1 MRAQIALLHAK
12 SSARSPLVRGH
23 CSEGVGT
30 LLEQAAGEITA
41 CDLHVLITGE
51 EAALPFQTALGDDAV
66 VGVAGKEADGGLI
79 RRHLVGANYAAPE

>member
-1 MRAQIALLHAK
+1 MRNRAPVPL
-12 SSARSPLVRGH
+12 SSVAITLRV
-23 CSEGVGT
+23 SEPP
-30 LLEQAAGEITA
+30 LEQAAGEITA
-41 CDLHVLITGE
+41 SDLHVLITGE

>member
-1 MRAQIALLHAK
+1 MRAQIALLRAK

-23 CSEGVGT
+23 YSEGVGT

>member
-23 CSEGVGT
+23 YSEGVGT
-30 LLEQAAGEITA
+30 PLEQAAGEITA

-51 EAALPFQTALGDDAV
+51 EAALPFQTALVTMQSSVSPGR
-66 VGVAGKEADGGLI
+66 KPM
-79 RRHLVGANYAAPE
+79 AA

>member
-30 LLEQAAGEITA
+30 PLEQAAGEITA

-66 VGVAGKEADGGLI
+66 VGVAGKEADGG
-79 RRHLVGANYAAPE
+79 